1 MELAISEGAG
11 LRRREF
17 LLAIAAAAGTRALP
31 ARAREAPVRFGLTP
45 VFLDHHAGFLRIW
58 QRYLESRLSRP
69 LQFVQRGSYREISD
83 MLRQDKLDFA
93 WVCGYPF
100 VRYRRQLRLLAVPLY
115 LGKPLYQSYLIVPGA
130 DATTR
135 SILDLRG
142 KVFAFSDPDS
152 NSGYLYANYRL
163 AEANERPAGFFGKS
177 FFTWA
182 HRKVV
187 EAVAAGLAQGGS
199 VDGYVWDT
207 LDKYSPELTR
217 RTRVADRSPEFG
229 FPPIV
234 ARASA
239 PQEEFDAMRRALLG
253 MAGDAEGR
261 ELLKRL
267 NLEGF
272 TPGAE
277 ELFDGIDRMMK
288 AVDRFSNAP
297 AA

>member
-1 MELAISEGAG
+1 MGWGSLEEPG
-11 LRRREF
+11 LNRRAF
-17 LLAIAAAAGTRALP
+17 LLAVAAAAAPRALHAG
-31 ARAREAPVRFGLTP
+31 ARDAPVRFGLTP
-45 VFLDHHAGFLRIW
+45 VFLDDHAGFLRDW
-58 QRYLESRLSRP
+58 RKYLEARLGRP
-69 LQFVQRGSYREISD
+69 VQFVQRGSYREISD

-100 VRYRRQLRLLAVPLY
+100 VRFRRQWRLLAVPLY
-115 LGKPLYQSYLIVPGA
+115 LGKPLYRSYLIVPAA
-130 DATTR
+130 DTTTR

-152 NSGYLYANYRL
+152 NSGFLYANYRL
-163 AEANERPAGFFGKS
+163 AQANERPAGFFSKS

-207 LDKYSPELTR
+207 LNKFSPELTR

-229 FPPIV
+229 FPPLV
-234 ARASA
+234 ARGSVT
-239 PQEEFDAMRRALLG
+239 QDEIDTMRRVLLG
-253 MAGDAEGR
+253 MAGDGEGQ
-261 ELLKRL
+261 ELLQQL

-272 TPGAE
+272 APGSDG
-277 ELFDGIDRMMK
+277 LFDGIDRMMK
-288 AVDRFSNAP
+288 AVDRFNHVP